1 MKARNIVAL
10 SLVFI
15 VVGFMGAAVKYWRWW
30 PSRTDW
36 YREVSSIVC
45 PMCPEIDGIGT
56 DREKF
61 VSRTVEVGPWNAIP
75 ALIIGWTVVVVI
87 RGKQQRHRKEMS
99 PSGQLALMPDYRN

>member
-1 MKARNIVAL
+1 MKGRTVAAL

-15 VVGFMGAAVKYWRWW
+15 LVGFMGASVKYWRCC

-36 YREVSSIVC
+36 YRMVSGVVC

-61 VSRTVEVGPWNAIP
+61 VSRTVWVGPWNAIP
-75 ALIIGWTVVVVI
+75 ALIIGWTVVVVV
-87 RGKQQRHRKEMS
+87 RSVKEQSRRKGTS
-99 PSGQLALMPDYRN
+99 LG